1 MSSGLLAV
9 SYWLHL
15 IATIVWVGGL
25 AMMAL
30 VAWPGARKVLGP
42 GKQLGALMA
51 DWQRRFNP
59 LAWLSLAVLI
69 GTGLMQMAANP
80 NYNGFLVISNT
91 WAGAIL
97 AKHIAV
103 GGMILIG
110 AYMNWSLQPALA
122 RLALLEAA
130 NRPAPEA
137 ESLRLREVTL
147 TRLNLACALLVL
159 ALTAVA
165 RAVG

>member
-1 MSSGLLAV
+1 MSPVLLAV

-42 GKQLGALMA
+42 GPQLGALVA

-59 LAWLSLAVLI
+59 LAWLSLAVLV
-69 GTGLMQMAANP
+69 GTGLTQMAASP
-80 NYNGFLVISNT
+80 HYDGFLVISST
-91 WAGAIL
+91 WAAAIL
-97 AKHIAV
+97 AKHIAI
-103 GGMILIG
+103 GGMVLIG

-122 RLALLEAA
+122 RLVMLEAR

-137 ESLRLREVTL
+137 EALRRREVML
-147 TRLNLACALLVL
+147 TRLNLACGLLVL

-165 RAVG
+165 RAVS